1 MRCEKYESEGVTVVQ
16 FELNQQK
23 YMETKNKL
31 NKRVNRI
38 GLWAAI
44 FTAVLAAAFIMMGM
58 FGSSSWDSFPGM
70 VNYVWSY
77 IKAIDYVLFI
87 PAFLLA
93 PVFVVLMACIHHYA
107 PYERKIYSL
116 IGLAFAVIYAAL
128 ITSDYFLL
136 WTVILPSTINGETA
150 GLSLLSMYN
159 PHGIFVAMESLAY
172 IMMGISLLVIAPVFQ
187 GGKIEKILKW
197 IFISGFILAIA
208 SLIGIILA
216 GYDIVIFEIAVI
228 AIYCP
233 VLIVSGA
240 LLSII
245 FRRAGVRE

>member
-1 MRCEKYESEGVTVVQ
+1 MAHFSCCRNHKKMRCEKYESEGVTVVQ

-93 PVFVVLMACIHHYA
+93 PVFVVLMACIHYYTTHDK
-107 PYERKIYSL
+107 KIFSL
-116 IGLAFAVIYAAL
+116 IGLGFALIYATV
-128 ITSDYFLL
+128 ITSDYFIL
-136 WTVILPSTINGETA
+136 WTVTLPSIVRGETL
-150 GLSLLSMYN
+150 GISLLSMYN
-159 PHGIFVAMESLAY
+159 PHGIFVAL
-172 IMMGISLLVIAPVFQ
+172 
-187 GGKIEKILKW
+187 
-197 IFISGFILAIA
+197 
-208 SLIGIILA
+208 
-216 GYDIVIFEIAVI
+216 
-228 AIYCP
+228 
-233 VLIVSGA
+233 
-240 LLSII
+240 
-245 FRRAGVRE
+245 